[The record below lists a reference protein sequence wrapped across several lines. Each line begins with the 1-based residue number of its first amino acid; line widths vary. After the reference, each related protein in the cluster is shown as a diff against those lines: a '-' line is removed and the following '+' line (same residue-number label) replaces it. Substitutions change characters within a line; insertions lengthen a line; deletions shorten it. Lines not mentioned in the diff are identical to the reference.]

1 MTDYK
6 EVRVDFDVTV
16 KDTIDKRWER
26 FPMMVNLWEM
36 GWPDAPNTTVALVR
50 AFIESNIGIDIRA
63 PLDGYTLATAK
74 AKIKS
79 EMWHH
84 MVRLNL
90 LHEVRIEANKAF
102 GNDNLKRVIR
112 GITIRQI
119 GGPMPKEWRDENL
132 WPKGLPEGER
142 PWDKDPD
149 FYEYPMSDWR
159 PGK

>member
-6 EVRVDFDVTV
+6 EIRVDFDARVY
-16 KDTIDKRWER
+16 DTIDKRYETV
-26 FPMMVNLWEM
+26 PMMVNLWEM
-36 GWPDAPNTTVALVR
+36 GWPEAPNNTVALVR
-50 AFIESNIGIDIRA
+50 AFIESNIGIDIPA
-63 PLDGYTLATAK
+63 PLDGYTLDQAK

-90 LHEVRIEANKAF
+90 LSEIRIEADKAF
-102 GNDNLKRVIR
+102 GNDNFKRVIKD
-112 GITIRQI
+112 IYIRRT
-119 GGPMPKEWRDENL
+119 GGPMPQAWRDENL
-132 WPKGLPEGER
+132 WPQGLPEGER